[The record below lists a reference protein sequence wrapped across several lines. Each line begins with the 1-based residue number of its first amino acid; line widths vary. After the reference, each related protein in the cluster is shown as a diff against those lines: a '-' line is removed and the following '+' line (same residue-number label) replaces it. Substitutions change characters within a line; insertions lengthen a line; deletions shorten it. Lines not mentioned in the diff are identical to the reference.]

1 MIKSNKKIE
10 EEENLV
16 HTTIFVKANSWN
28 ELKIRAIKENLPV
41 YALLDKLIDN
51 YLSGKVKLKS

>member
-10 EEENLV
+10 EEENLI
-16 HTTIFVKANSWN
+16 HTTIFVKASSWN